1 MPAKASGSSASS
13 SPSTTTTAKGGGAG
27 IFRVKVANSIAAT
40 NGNGAPIH
48 TATP

>member
-13 SPSTTTTAKGGGAG
+13 SASTTTTANGGGAG
-27 IFRVKVANSIAAT
+27 IFSVKVAKSIAAT
-40 NGNGAPIH
+40 KGSGAPIH